1 MNISLTSVDRGEY
14 PAKPY
19 FSSKWEKMSFS
30 VMIAVNIAVMSY
42 WTAYLTWGGQ

>member
-19 FSSKWEKMSFS
+19 FSSKWEKMSFTF
-30 VMIAVNIAVMSY
+30 MIAVNIAVVGY
-42 WTAYLTWGGQ
+42 WMAYLTYGGQ

>member
-19 FSSKWEKMSFS
+19 FSSKREKAVFLF
-30 VMIAVNIAVMSY
+30 MIAVNIAVVGY
-42 WTAYLTWGGQ
+42 WLIFLTWGGQ